1 MNNFTIKLGS
11 ITNGKNSFSYVIK
24 DQFLEEFDFTEV
36 KYADIFVKVTIIKE
50 SEKLSLN
57 LIINGQINQIPC
69 DICTEYIS
77 VNIKGETNVIIQK
90 TDNDLISTDEILY
103 IKSSENKLNLK
114 QLIFESIILNVPKI
128 RQHPLDTNGKITCN
142 KEMVDLVKKYT
153 QVIKKASDP
162 RWDALKNLTK

>member
-1 MNNFTIKLGS
+1 MNIFTIKLGS
-11 ITNGKNSFSYVIK
+11 ITNGENSFSYVIK
-24 DQFLEEFDFTEV
+24 DQFFEEFDFTEV
-36 KYADIFVKVTIIKE
+36 KHADIFVKVVINKKG
-50 SEKLSLN
+50 EKLSLN

-69 DICTEYIS
+69 DICTENIS
-77 VNIKGETNVIIQK
+77 VNIIGETNVVIQK

-153 QVIKKASDP
+153 QVTKKASDP
-162 RWDALKNLTK
+162 RWDALKNLIK

>member
-1 MNNFTIKLGS
+1 MNIFTIKLGS
-11 ITNGKNSFSYVIK
+11 ITNGENSFTYVIK
-24 DQFLEEFDFTEV
+24 DQFFEEFDFTEI
-36 KYADIFVKVTIIKE
+36 KHADISVKVVINKKG
-50 SEKLSLN
+50 EKLSLN

-69 DICTEYIS
+69 DICTENIS
-77 VNIKGETNVIIQK
+77 VNIIGETNVVIQK

-128 RQHPLDTNGKITCN
+128 RQHPLDKNSKITCN

-153 QVIKKASDP
+153 HVTKKASDP
-162 RWDALKNLTK
+162 RWDALKNLNK

>member
-1 MNNFTIKLGS
+1 MNIFTIKLGS
-11 ITNGKNSFSYVIK
+11 ITNGENSFSYVIK
-24 DQFLEEFDFTEV
+24 DQFFEEFDFTEV
-36 KYADIFVKVTIIKE
+36 KHADIFVKVVINKE

-57 LIINGQINQIPC
+57 LIINGQIKQIPC
-69 DICTEYIS
+69 DICTENIS
-77 VNIKGETNVIIQK
+77 VNIIGETNVVIQK

-128 RQHPLDTNGKITCN
+128 RQHPLDKNGKITCN

-153 QVIKKASDP
+153 QVTKKASDP
-162 RWDALKNLTK
+162 RWDALKNLIK

>member
-1 MNNFTIKLGS
+1 MDIFTIKLGS
-11 ITNGKNSFSYVIK
+11 ITNGENSFSYVIK
-24 DQFLEEFDFTEV
+24 DQFFEEFDFAEV
-36 KYADIFVKVTIIKE
+36 KHSDIFVKVVINKK
-50 SEKLSLN
+50 SEKISLN

-69 DICTEYIS
+69 DICTDNIS
-77 VNIKGETNVIIQK
+77 VNINGETNVIIQK
-90 TDNDLISTDEILY
+90 TDDDLISTDEILY